1 VKDIAF
7 ALSGLGQKKLRS
19 VLLIFCVFIAFLIFT
34 LLSAFQLSLRSDAAG
49 PANRL
54 VATNRISPAQS
65 LPIAYAGRIARLPG
79 VKDVSWA
86 QWFGGYFREPRNA
99 IASYAVDVESF
110 IRVSPDIVL
119 PDDQK
124 QAFIANRD
132 GLLVGRDVAELY
144 GWTINQRI
152 PFTTSIW
159 QRADGEYTW
168 PVVIRGIYDLPA
180 GSAPA
185 NVAYLHYDYFD
196 DARAWSNDQIGMVI
210 VKPKS
215 RANNE
220 PVIAAIAR
228 EFENSAA
235 QVKAVTE
242 AAYRAS
248 FIAQRAD
255 IGAIVVA
262 VTGAS
267 FFTILLVV
275 GTSMATAVRER
286 TGELAVLKTIGFRPS
301 RLARIIVLETMLIA
315 LIGGLAGL
323 AAGTVLAGEARQM
336 DSTFAGMQFSPE
348 LAAIAIS
355 LMLAFGLITGL
366 LPALQAMRVNV
377 IAALQRS

>member
-1 VKDIAF
+1 MRDIGF
-7 ALSGLGQKKLRS
+7 ALTGLGRKKLRS
-19 VLLIFCVFIAFLIFT
+19 ALLIFCVFIAFLIFT
-34 LLSAFQLSLRSDAAG
+34 LLAAFQLSLGSDAGG

-79 VKDVSWA
+79 VKDVTWA
-86 QWFGGYFREPRNA
+86 QWFGGYFQDPRNA
-99 IASYAVDVESF
+99 IASYAVDAASF
-110 IRVSPDIVL
+110 IRVSPDVLL

-132 GLLVGRDVAELY
+132 SLIVGRDLAERN
-144 GWTINQRI
+144 GWTLGQRI

-159 QRADGEYTW
+159 QRSDGGYTW
-168 PVVIRGIYDLPA
+168 PVVIRAIYDLPA

-210 VKPKS
+210 VEPGS
-215 RANNE
+215 RAGNE
-220 PVIAAIAR
+220 TVIATIAR
-228 EFENSAA
+228 EFENTST

-255 IGAIVVA
+255 IGSIVIA

-267 FFTILLVV
+267 FFTLLLVV

-286 TGELAVLKTIGFRPS
+286 TGELAVMKTIGFRPG
-301 RLARIIVLETMLIA
+301 RLARIIVWETVLIS

-323 AAGTVLAGEARQM
+323 AAGTLLADQVRQL
-336 DSTFAGMQFSPE
+336 DATFAAMQFTPI
-348 LAAIAIS
+348 LATIALG
-355 LMLAFGLITGL
+355 LMLAFGLLTGL
-366 LPALQAMRVNV
+366 LPARQAMRVNV
-377 IAALQRS
+377 ITALQRS